1 MKITVKGS
9 KLIEKLQAQRDR
21 AVAKRDEATKFLE
34 EHTKH
39 HKSDPA
45 LPALEAQR
53 KRHGGQIVCVFE
65 MQVKALTAHIEGHL
79 RRIDAAIEVID
90 PNAEVKVSL
99 SKYINS
105 YVESPYDTVT
115 FPPADTADDAGHAQ
129 GLMAQGVQKLN

>member
-21 AVAKRDEATKFLE
+21 TVAKRDEATKFLE
-34 EHTKH
+34 EHSKH

-53 KRHGGQIVCVFE
+53 KRHGGQLVCVFE
-65 MQVKALTAHIEGHL
+65 MQVKALTTHIEGHL

-90 PNAEVKVSL
+90 PNTEVKISL

-105 YVESPYDTVT
+105 YVEGPYDAVT
-115 FPPADTADDAGHAQ
+115 FPPADTSDDAGPAQ
-129 GLMAQGVQKLN
+129 GLLSQGVQKLN

>member
-1 MKITVKGS
+1 MKVTVKGS
-9 KLIEKLQAQRDR
+9 KLIEKLKAQRER
-21 AVAKRDEATKFLE
+21 SVAKRDEAQKFLE
-34 EHTKH
+34 EHSKH

-53 KRHGGQIVCVFE
+53 KRHGDQIVCVFE
-65 MQVKALTAHIEGHL
+65 MRVKALIAHIEGHL

-90 PNAEVKVSL
+90 PNSEVKISL

-115 FPPADTADDAGHAQ
+115 FPPADTSDDAGLTQ
-129 GLMAQGVQKLN
+129 GLMAQGIQKLN